1 VRGKA
6 KLGEGKGAKLGEGCP
21 KVRLSQDRLPN
32 RADLG
37 GALWKYE
44 MLIYPDPGG
53 GQGKSTYTFSGQ
65 IAIVDENV
73 LALHLKFETAKVG
86 VKVGS

>member
-1 VRGKA
+1 MR
-6 KLGEGKGAKLGEGCP
+6 GKGAKLGEGCP

-32 RADLG
+32 RAHLG

-44 MLIYPDPGG
+44 MLIYPDPGR
-53 GQGKSTYTFSGQ
+53 Q
-65 IAIVDENV
+65 IAIIKENV
-73 LALHLKFETAKVG
+73 LALHLKFETAKFV